1 MRRFK
6 HRGMSL
12 DVLLRKLTSREGRC
26 LVNPENRGCLSTSIK
41 RFFGYT
47 LAEIIVVMLIIAVI
61 VAVTIGVT
69 KHKLDNI
76 VTYTYYS
83 AYSTLRTATAQILAD
98 YDPTDER
105 YQAKAEEPTLL
116 AKVQTF
122 FASNFG
128 VLAAHAANTEYDLMP
143 GGGIIDAGAGG
154 YGPNDVDI
162 GGMGRPGCCSNGGA
176 NLNAPT
182 DAYPNCQSANGTASN
197 TAFCLPLCCYPSSQP
212 STVCPVGATRSCNSS
227 GYCTCICPD
236 TWTYNAVTNKC
247 VKDGIGA
254 GGSGGCVCCPNGGTP
269 SASPVCPGGQSYKAN
284 NCTSYGGVRSCL
296 AYCCTKAPVTMTQCP
311 SGTTDGGSVLA
322 NCTDGDSNAFYIDA
336 PEFTANPFGPVG
348 QKLCCC
354 PDGQEWDG
362 ETCKTPEPEPKECTG
377 PKPETGCKVECNT
390 NTGEWFVIR
399 PYGTLDLFLSGAT
412 FNEATCKYEC
422 PAGKSMQGGKCVEN
436 EPVTPDCIG
445 GKIWNGSSCVCPE
458 GQIDQG
464 GTCVDDP
471 SDDCTGG
478 QVWNGSSCEC
488 PSGQIWDGSE
498 CKPDIDCSGEAP
510 CGKQCDRTTG
520 GWVDIPGFSRECN
533 AEQNQIWS
541 EAQCRCIPSS
551 RTIST
556 NGQKYCEYLVDLFN
570 TRSNSNTC
578 SGTAIGANET
588 NFSGKTPDITLRN
601 GMRMY
606 NVRQPYA
613 LLPDLAN
620 NIEGGKIEQED
631 GSIID
636 TNAYGYTVYIDIDGE
651 KGGSEKWVDVYPFYV
666 TLSGMVIPGYDKDH
680 PGEYGGDS
688 RNHMQVSIEDE
699 VIEDGR
705 RKIKWLAKSVSYKEA
720 ACGAGYIGANTPY
733 CREGHASVYNN
744 ECSNDNSLCRLKY
757 IKPVKFLF

>member
-1 MRRFK
+1 MRRFNQDGK
-6 HRGMSL
+6 PE
-12 DVLLRKLTSREGRC
+12 DVSVKASSCNGF
-26 LVNPENRGCLSTSIK
+26 NPVELGGGGTLSSSIK
-41 RFFGYT
+41 AFFGYT

-83 AYSTLRTATAQILAD
+83 AYSTLRTATSQILAD
-98 YDPTDER
+98 YNPTDER
-105 YQAKAEEPTLL
+105 YQAKAEEPSLL

-122 FASNFG
+122 FESNFG
-128 VLAAHAANTEYDLMP
+128 VLAANAIQINDWQTGVDTNPNYGIV
-143 GGGIIDAGAGG
+143 GGGSC
-154 YGPNDVDI
+154 
-162 GGMGRPGCCSNGGA
+162 GMNSDPLSCREDGCRWCMG
-176 NLNAPT
+176 
-182 DAYPNCQSANGTASN
+182 
-197 TAFCLPLCCYPSSQP
+197 
-212 STVCPVGATRSCNSS
+212 
-227 GYCTCICPD
+227 
-236 TWTYNAVTNKC
+236 TNKC
-247 VKDGIGA
+247 ISSSLNCDSCSANEVECKKLDPGSREIPRSDGIGYLYCCPKKSG
-254 GGSGGCVCCPNGGTP
+254 GGSGSSIP
-269 SASPVCPGGQSYKAN
+269 SVCPENYM
-284 NCTSYGGVRSCL
+284 SCL
-296 AYCCTKAPVTMTQCP
+296 CTAPGAVNMGAYK
-311 SGTTDGGSVLA
+311 G
-322 NCTDGDSNAFYIDA
+322 
-336 PEFTANPFGPVG
+336 
-348 QKLCCC
+348 CCC
-354 PDGQEWDG
+354 PTGAPDVEQPDFTCSESLYCPSDATAKEVNGNCACVCNKPNMTFNKDSWQCEYQCSG
-362 ETCKTPEPEPKECTG
+362 EQPPCATCSLGMWVSFQCISGTHLDESTCKCVPDESTPP
-377 PKPETGCKVECNT
+377 
-390 NTGEWFVIR
+390 
-399 PYGTLDLFLSGAT
+399 S
-412 FNEATCKYEC
+412 
-422 PAGKSMQGGKCVEN
+422 
-436 EPVTPDCIG
+436 TPDCLG
-445 GKIWNGSSCVCPE
+445 GKIWNGSSCVCPD

-498 CKPDIDCSGEAP
+498 CKTDIDCSGEAP

-556 NGQKYCEYLVDLFN
+556 NGQKYCEYLSELFN
-570 TRSNSNTC
+570 TKSTVESCN
-578 SGTAIGANET
+578 GVAIGANET
-588 NFSGKTPDITLRN
+588 SFSGKTPDITLRN

-613 LLPDLAN
+613 MLPDLAN

-699 VIEDGR
+699 VIEGGR

>member
-1 MRRFK
+1 
-6 HRGMSL
+6 
-12 DVLLRKLTSREGRC
+12 
-26 LVNPENRGCLSTSIK
+26 
-41 RFFGYT
+41 
-47 LAEIIVVMLIIAVI
+47 MLIIAVI

-122 FASNFG
+122 FESNFG
-128 VLAAHAANTEYDLMP
+128 ILAANAYNAAVDLP
-143 GGGIIDAGAGG
+143 GTDSGLEVTPNNPGVGSHSACCRTGLFFYLKAAGTI
-154 YGPNDVDI
+154 NS
-162 GGMGRPGCCSNGGA
+162 SNFQCPSGHTRGTMS
-176 NLNAPT
+176 NNA
-182 DAYPNCQSANGTASN
+182 DCKRLG
-197 TAFCLPLCCYPSSQP
+197 LCCIPP
-212 STVCPVGATRSCNSS
+212 TALP
-227 GYCTCICPD
+227 
-236 TWTYNAVTNKC
+236 
-247 VKDGIGA
+247 
-254 GGSGGCVCCPNGGTP
+254 GGSGSSGSGGSCTCCPQGGTP
-269 SASPVCPGGQSYKAN
+269 SASPVCPGGRSYKAN

-296 AYCCTKAPVTMTQCP
+296 AYCCTKDPVTLTQCP
-311 SGTTDGGSVLA
+311 SGTTDGGSFLA
-322 NCTDGDSNAFYIDA
+322 NCKDGDSNAFYIDA

-362 ETCKTPEPEPKECTG
+362 ETCKTPEPELKECTG
-377 PKPETGCKVECNT
+377 PKPETACPVHCNKT
-390 NTGEWFVIR
+390 TGEWVTLGIACR
-399 PYGTLDLFLSGAT
+399 PGAGLI
-412 FNEATCKYEC
+412 FNKATCKCEC
-422 PAGKSMQGGKCVEN
+422 PSGSTLKDGKCVAN
-436 EPVTPDCIG
+436 DEPETPDCIG

-498 CKPDIDCSGEAP
+498 CKTDIDCSGEAP

>member
-122 FASNFG
+122 FESNFG
-128 VLAAHAANTEYDLMP
+128 ILAANAYNGALDLPEIDSGLEVTPNNPGEGAHSACCRTGQFFNLVAAGTINSSNFQCPSGYTRGTMSNNADCKRQGLCCIPPTALP
-143 GGGIIDAGAGG
+143 GGSGSSKPSCLPKETQCMLGQAGYTNYRKVTSGG
-154 YGPNDVDI
+154 VTIY
-162 GGMGRPGCCSNGGA
+162 CCSNGFDI
-176 NLNAPT
+176 N
-182 DAYPNCQSANGTASN
+182 D
-197 TAFCLPLCCYPSSQP
+197 
-212 STVCPVGATRSCNSS
+212 
-227 GYCTCICPD
+227 
-236 TWTYNAVTNKC
+236 
-247 VKDGIGA
+247 
-254 GGSGGCVCCPNGGTP
+254 
-269 SASPVCPGGQSYKAN
+269 
-284 NCTSYGGVRSCL
+284 
-296 AYCCTKAPVTMTQCP
+296 PVTGTQCP

-699 VIEDGR
+699 VIADGR

>member
-1 MRRFK
+1 MRRFNQDGK
-6 HRGMSL
+6 PE
-12 DVLLRKLTSREGRC
+12 DVSVKASSCNGF
-26 LVNPENRGCLSTSIK
+26 NPVELGGGGTLSSSIK
-41 RFFGYT
+41 AFFGYT

-83 AYSTLRTATAQILAD
+83 AYSTLRTATSQILAD
-98 YDPTDER
+98 YNPTDER
-105 YQAKAEEPTLL
+105 YQAKAEEPSLF

-122 FASNFG
+122 FESNFG
-128 VLAAHAANTEYDLMP
+128 VLAANAIQINDWQTGVDTNPNYGIV
-143 GGGIIDAGAGG
+143 GGGSC
-154 YGPNDVDI
+154 
-162 GGMGRPGCCSNGGA
+162 GMNSDPLSCREDGCRWCMG
-176 NLNAPT
+176 
-182 DAYPNCQSANGTASN
+182 
-197 TAFCLPLCCYPSSQP
+197 
-212 STVCPVGATRSCNSS
+212 
-227 GYCTCICPD
+227 
-236 TWTYNAVTNKC
+236 TNKC
-247 VKDGIGA
+247 ISSSLNCDSCSANEVECKKLDPGSREIPRSDGIGYLYCCPKKS
-254 GGSGGCVCCPNGGTP
+254 GGGSGSSGSGGCVCCPQGGTP
-269 SASPVCPGGQSYKAN
+269 SASPVCPGGRSYKAN

-296 AYCCTKAPVTMTQCP
+296 AYCCTKAPVTLTQCP

-498 CKPDIDCSGEAP
+498 CKTDIDCSGEAP

-556 NGQKYCEYLVDLFN
+556 NGQKYCEYLSELFN
-570 TRSNSNTC
+570 TKSTVESCN
-578 SGTAIGANET
+578 GVAIGANET

-699 VIEDGR
+699 VIADGR